1 MQNAATLP
9 KADGA
14 VRNGAGA
21 LSPQQRQDW
30 ERDGFLILPR
40 FFGADVIDPIN
51 ELITSLGDPQ
61 RRPRELANRVVIDLL
76 AGVAAS
82 RRMRLAD
89 APVEALKSPV
99 KFNDLFLESDV
110 IRACNLHPR
119 LVPILDELLD
129 GPPAVCNSLNFIQGS
144 EQTDHIDSWFMPPP
158 AADKMVVTSVCLEDV
173 HPDAGP
179 LVYYPGSHKIPPYR
193 FSNGAIRA
201 IDAEMPSCH
210 DYVDGEIKK
219 RGLSRQTF
227 IGRKGDV
234 FIWACQLAHGGSPI
248 NDPKRTRRSLV
259 THYWRA
265 GDMARH
271 KLDSYGEGF
280 TFAKDHQPIPSHP
293 LWLRLASR
301 ARLEAWWGLRLLKGV
316 VAGRP

>member
-76 AGVAAS
+76 AGAAAS

-280 TFAKDHQPIPSHP
+280 YFAKDHQSIPSHP